1 MRIVQVPAQKKR
13 PKRKYRS
20 KFVLFLAVLVVFGAM
35 INYFR
40 PLPSPTISLQL
51 PKLPIPSTPALMWPT
66 YGQAAVGSDGYGVL
80 STYGRQAPLAT
91 ASVAKVVTALCILQ
105 KFPLNVR
112 QDGPT
117 IIIGDADLA
126 IYNDY
131 TAQNGSRL
139 PVFLGEKLTEYQ
151 ALQALLLPSAN
162 NIADS
167 LALWAFG
174 SQTAYAAYANQYLQK
189 NGLAQTHIGS
199 DASGFDPSSTST
211 ATDLTRLG
219 ILASRNDALLEIAGQ
234 KTADLPVAG
243 TVYNYDSVLGVHG
256 ITGLKTGNSEAD
268 NGAFLFTATLPV
280 GTTKIAIS
288 GAVMDAPS
296 LDEALTSSTTLVG
309 SVAQGFEQTK
319 LVVPGQNIGSAQAKW
334 SAAIP
339 IIAGRG
345 AQILRWKAAS
355 IREHHQIHTVSGA
368 RNLTIGT
375 LEFSAGPQ
383 QTSTPL
389 KLARSLPSPSFWWRL
404 TRH

>member
-1 MRIVQVPAQKKR
+1 MRIVQVPVQKKR
-13 PKRKYRS
+13 PKRKNRS
-20 KFVLFLAVLVVFGAM
+20 KFILFLAFLIVFAAL
-35 INYFR
+35 INYYR
-40 PLPSPTISLQL
+40 PLPSPTVSLQL
-51 PKLPIPSTPALMWPT
+51 PKLPSPGTPALAWPT

-80 STYGRQAPLAT
+80 SAYGRQAPIAT

-105 KFPLNVR
+105 KFPLDVH
-112 QDGPT
+112 QTGPVLT
-117 IIIGDADLA
+117 IGDADMA

-167 LALWAFG
+167 LVLWAFD
-174 SQTAYAAYANQYLQK
+174 SQTAYAAYANQFLQK

-219 ILASRNDALLEIAGQ
+219 ILASRNDALMEIASQ
-234 KTADLPVAG
+234 KMADLPVVG
-243 TVYNYDSVLGVHG
+243 TVYNYDSVLGING

-268 NGAFLFTATLPV
+268 NGAFLFTATVPV
-280 GTTKIAIS
+280 GNTKVGIS

-296 LDEALTSSTTLVG
+296 LDQALASSTALVG

-319 LVVPGQNIGSAQAKW
+319 LLVSGQTIGSVQTKW
-334 SAAIP
+334 GATVP
-339 IIAGRG
+339 IIASRG
-345 AQILRWKAAS
+345 AQILRWKAAF
-355 IREHHQIHTVSGA
+355 IREQHQIHTA
-368 RNLTIGT
+368 RKEGDPTIGT

-389 KLARSLPSPSFWWRL
+389 KLARSLPDPSFWWRL